1 MVLFQFNCYKKLEQA
16 TKSKAL
22 CVRVSINFPI
32 KKKKLNKLAILFQE
46 ANSLCVRVSIN
57 FPIKKKKKKKL
68 NKLAII
74 FKEAN

>member
-32 KKKKLNKLAILFQE
+32 KKKKKLNKLAILFQE

-57 FPIKKKKKKKL
+57 FPIKKKKL
-68 NKLAII
+68 NKLAIL
-74 FKEAN
+74 FQEAN

>member
-32 KKKKLNKLAILFQE
+32 KKKKKKLNKLAILFQE
-46 ANSLCVRVSIN
+46 ANQ
-57 FPIKKKKKKKL
+57 
-68 NKLAII
+68 
-74 FKEAN
+74 

>member
-32 KKKKLNKLAILFQE
+32 KKKKKLNKLAILFQE
-46 ANSLCVRVSIN
+46 ANQ
-57 FPIKKKKKKKL
+57 
-68 NKLAII
+68 
-74 FKEAN
+74 